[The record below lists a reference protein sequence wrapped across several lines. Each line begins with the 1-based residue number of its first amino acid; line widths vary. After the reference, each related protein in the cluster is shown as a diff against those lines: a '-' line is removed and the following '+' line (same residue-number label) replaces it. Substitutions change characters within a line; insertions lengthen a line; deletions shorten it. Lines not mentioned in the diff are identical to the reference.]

1 MTNKKLTIILIII
14 MIGLVGFVSF
24 QLISIKLEDDRAI
37 EEYRQYASELFYKQP
52 VELKPS
58 GDNIDSTEISEEDR
72 QFVNDVNEYIN
83 FKEGKSNKKNVKE
96 VNYYVSRE
104 TNNPFIYKDKEC
116 TQMVKGAYRSIR
128 KKTVKNGQILF
139 NTIYCIKGELK

>member
-1 MTNKKLTIILIII
+1 MTLNYI
-14 MIGLVGFVSF
+14 
-24 QLISIKLEDDRAI
+24 
-37 EEYRQYASELFYKQP
+37 
-52 VELKPS
+52 
-58 GDNIDSTEISEEDR
+58 
-72 QFVNDVNEYIN
+72 YIN
-83 FKEGKSNKKNVKE
+83 FKDGKSDKKNVKE